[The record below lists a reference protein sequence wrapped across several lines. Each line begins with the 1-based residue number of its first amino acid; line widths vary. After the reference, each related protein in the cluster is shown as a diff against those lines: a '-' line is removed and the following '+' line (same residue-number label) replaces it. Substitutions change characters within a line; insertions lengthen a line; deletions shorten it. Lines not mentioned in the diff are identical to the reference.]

1 MSGIEIKRE
10 IEKTIASGSFGSW
23 TIGVTDSTAI
33 TRARLQNP
41 ECWHSWQANSPQE
54 AKNVQNF
61 FMSKRMR
68 NGNSTGTAATYIYI
82 Y

>member
-10 IEKTIASGSFGSW
+10 IEKTIASGSFASW

-33 TRARLQNP
+33 AKARLQNP
-41 ECWHSWQANSPQE
+41 ECWHSWEADSAQE
-54 AKNVQNF
+54 ALNVQSF

-68 NGNSTGTAATYIYI
+68 NGNSSGAAPTYIYI

>member
-41 ECWHSWQANSPQE
+41 ECWHSWQADSPHE

-68 NGNSTGTAATYIYI
+68 NGNSSGTAPTYIYI

>member
-10 IEKTIASGSFGSW
+10 IEKTIASGSFVSW

-33 TRARLQNP
+33 ARARLQNP
-41 ECWHSWQANSPQE
+41 ECWHCWQANSPQE
-54 AKNVQNF
+54 AKSVQNF
-61 FMSKRMR
+61 FTSKRMR
-68 NGNSTGTAATYIYI
+68 TGNSTGTAPTYIYI

>member
-10 IEKTIASGSFGSW
+10 IEKTIASGSLGSW

-41 ECWHSWQANSPQE
+41 ECWHCWQADSPQE
-54 AKNVQNF
+54 AKSVHTF
-61 FMSKRMR
+61 FTAKRMR
-68 NGNSTGTAATYIYI
+68 NGNSTGTTPTYIYI

>member
-10 IEKTIASGSFGSW
+10 IEKTIASGSFASW

-33 TRARLQNP
+33 ARARLQNP
-41 ECWHSWQANSPQE
+41 ECWHSWQADSPQE
-54 AKNVQNF
+54 AKTVQNF
-61 FMSKRMR
+61 FTSKRMR
-68 NGNSTGTAATYIYI
+68 NGNSSGQAPTYIYI

>member
-10 IEKTIASGSFGSW
+10 IEKTTASGSFGSW

-54 AKNVQNF
+54 AKSVQNF
-61 FMSKRMR
+61 FTSKRMR
-68 NGNSTGTAATYIYI
+68 NGNSTGTAPTYIYI